1 MKFWIRQISLCL
13 SCIVF
18 VWIFSMDFL
27 ARFGIG
33 RTTNQSF
40 PDFHTV
46 QPGWVLS
53 ILNEFKFNP
62 ACQKNHHPFMVF
74 DPKINDCGW
83 PSTRLA
89 LSSSSSSSSS
99 PPQSNK
105 SLKTEKKLVDRLS
118 TVIDAVND
126 YKLPP
131 EFHGSFVWL
140 LRKWMLKGISDL

>member
-13 SCIVF
+13 SYIVF

-27 ARFGIG
+27 TRFGIG
-33 RTTNQSF
+33 RTTN
-40 PDFHTV
+40 
-46 QPGWVLS
+46 WVLS
-53 ILNEFKFNP
+53 ILNEFKFNL
-62 ACQKNHHPFMVF
+62 ACQKNHHHFLVF

-83 PSTRLA
+83 PSTSLA

-118 TVIDAVND
+118 TIIDAVND
-126 YKLPP
+126 WKLPP
-131 EFHGSFVWL
+131 EFRGSFVWL
-140 LRKWMLKGISDL
+140 LRKWMLKGISDF